1 MITTIAVFYSTGT
14 LVVNIVINWD
24 FRKKHQYVDSENNDE
39 KKVSEVSHSQFV
51 HPQSN
56 EGGSACVHVCLP
68 AKLYKQNQETCKDGR
83 LMHVCK
89 GFSEKLCDGSPVPRV
104 YACVKKGAVEGGGG
118 GGGGGGG

>member
-1 MITTIAVFYSTGT
+1 M
-14 LVVNIVINWD
+14 
-24 FRKKHQYVDSENNDE
+24 
-39 KKVSEVSHSQFV
+39 

-68 AKLYKQNQETCKDGR
+68 AKLYKQNQETCRDGR

-89 GFSEKLCDGSPVPRV
+89 GFSGKLCDGSPVPRV

-118 GGGGGGG
+118 GGGGGGVTEGQVERRLLSLTQHLSHFITKSSMTNRAGAWQR